1 MVEFIWHAV
10 VSYLML
16 FLVLSISLHLYT
28 KDKSFKYYAFYNFTL
43 ILYVLTKKEW
53 IYYYF
58 VDTILSQFFTKQ
70 DAVIFSKFINWY
82 IQIVFYNFYFIFS
95 IYFLDLHVFIEKT
108 TNQIIKFL
116 TTILVAFSIL
126 FLITFQ
132 FKNFDIFFGLFQFLY
147 LPTVLILFVF
157 LLPKA
162 LKYSG
167 KHKYF
172 YLTGLCFYIFFALL
186 GFYLSVYTKN
196 NGNIIKYFL
205 TGILIE
211 NFCFVLGLAYKIKLV
226 NEENQKT
233 KAAIAFE
240 KQNQEI
246 AKLEALIDGEEKER
260 RRIAQELHDGLNGD
274 LSAIKYRLS
283 ALEESGLSA
292 IDTENLTKV
301 IDMIDESCAQVRSI
315 SHNLMPS
322 SILDYGLIET
332 VKEYCVKINSSDN
345 FKIDFQF
352 FGNYIALSKKTET
365 VIYRIVQELVANILK
380 HSKATEAMIQFNYR
394 EEELFITVEDNG
406 IGFDKNKTPNGIG
419 HKNIQ
424 TRVDF
429 LNAQLD
435 VDTSSAGTSYTIAI
449 DLNKVK

>member
-1 MVEFIWHAV
+1 MIEFIWHAV
-10 VSYLML
+10 ISYLML

-58 VDTILSQFFTKQ
+58 VDTILSQFFVKE
-70 DAVIFSKFINWY
+70 DAVSFAKFINWY
-82 IQIVFYNFYFIFS
+82 IQVVFYNFYFIFS
-95 IYFLDLHVFIEKT
+95 IYFLDLNKFIKT
-108 TNQIIKFL
+108 ITDRIIKFL
-116 TTILVAFSIL
+116 TIILVLFSVL
-126 FLITFQ
+126 FFITFRYNK
-132 FKNFDIFFGLFQFLY
+132 FEFFFEAFQFLY
-147 LPTVLILFVF
+147 LPIVLILFF
-157 LLPKA
+157 YLLPKA
-162 LKYSG
+162 LKHSG

-172 YLTGLCFYIFFALL
+172 YLTGLCFYIIFALI

-226 NEENQKT
+226 NEENQKS

-246 AKLEALIDGEEKER
+246 SKLEALIDGEEKER
-260 RRIAQELHDGLNGD
+260 QRIAQELHDGLNGD

-283 ALEESGLSA
+283 ILEDSGLSTIA
-292 IDTENLTKV
+292 REDLIKV
-301 IDMIDESCAQVRSI
+301 INMVDDSCAQVRNI

-332 VKEYCVKINSSDN
+332 VKEYCLKINSTDD
-345 FKIDFQF
+345 FTIDFQF

-365 VIYRIVQELVANILK
+365 VIYRIVQELVVNILK
-380 HSKATEAMIQFNYR
+380 HAKATEAIIQFNYR
-394 EEELFITVEDNG
+394 EDELFITVEDNG
-406 IGFDKNKTPNGIG
+406 IGFNENTISKGIG

-424 TRVDF
+424 TRIDF

-435 VDTSSAGTSYTIAI
+435 VDSSSAGTSYTISI
-449 DLNKVK
+449 DLNKTK